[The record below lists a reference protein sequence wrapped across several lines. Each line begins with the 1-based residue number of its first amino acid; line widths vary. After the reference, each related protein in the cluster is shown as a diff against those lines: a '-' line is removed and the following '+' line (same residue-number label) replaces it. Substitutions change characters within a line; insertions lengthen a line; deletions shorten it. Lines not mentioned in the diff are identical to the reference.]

1 MKCVSRF
8 VSSIVLIAILMTFGC
23 VETQPKAK
31 KVMPK
36 ATVIDVAPKTLAILP
51 FENNS
56 VTEPEKY
63 APLGKGLSAMLITDL
78 KKSGTSL
85 KLIERSKIQALL
97 KEIALSQ
104 SGSVDQSTAIKAGK
118 ILGAQSIAF
127 GSFMVLGKEVRIDT
141 RIVNVET
148 SELLMAES
156 TAGGSNNF
164 IGLER
169 DLAQK
174 IASSLKI
181 ALQPPTAK
189 TKSDINAALYFS
201 QGLEALDSGDKTEAK
216 RLFDKCIQLDP
227 AYKDQ
232 VANLPGLD

>member
-1 MKCVSRF
+1 MKRVSCL
-8 VSSIVLIAILMTFGC
+8 VSSFVLIAILVTIGC
-23 VETQPKAK
+23 VQTQPKEK
-31 KVMPK
+31 KVVPT
-36 ATVIDVAPKTLAILP
+36 ATVVAVAPKTLAILP

-56 VTEPEKY
+56 VTEPEKF

-85 KLIERSKIQALL
+85 KLIERNKIQALL

-127 GSFMVLGKEVRIDT
+127 GSYMVLGKDVRIDT

-156 TAGGSNNF
+156 IAGGSNNF

-174 IASSLKI
+174 IAGSLKI
-181 ALQPPTAK
+181 ALQPPTSK
-189 TKSDINAALYFS
+189 TQSDINAALYFS
-201 QGLEALDSGDKTEAK
+201 QGLEALDRGDKTEAK
-216 RLFDKCIQLDP
+216 LLFDKCIQLDS
-227 AYKDQ
+227 AYQDQ
-232 VANLPGLD
+232 VDNLPGLD